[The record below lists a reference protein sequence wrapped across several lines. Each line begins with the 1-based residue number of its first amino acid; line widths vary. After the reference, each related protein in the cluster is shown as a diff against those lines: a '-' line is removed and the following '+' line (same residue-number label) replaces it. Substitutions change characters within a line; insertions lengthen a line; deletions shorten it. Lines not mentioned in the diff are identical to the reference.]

1 MQETRS
7 YDRVDVSAMDNV
19 LVFFYSIEIEQTK
32 FEKLLH
38 FMRRLN
44 FLGFMVVEV
53 CSQHTGTQHRQK
65 KQQIHGHSVTW
76 KRGLATADRLALNL
90 HCFVHTHRACYAS
103 PFVQHPT
110 ANYC

>member
-7 YDRVDVSAMDNV
+7 YDRVDVPAMDNV

-65 KQQIHGHSVTW
+65 NSRFMDTVSLGSAVWQLRIAWH
-76 KRGLATADRLALNL
+76 
-90 HCFVHTHRACYAS
+90 
-103 PFVQHPT
+103 
-110 ANYC
+110 